1 MTPCFQRLPYHSDSA
16 DLFETIRHQQWSVF
30 LDSGRPAISQGRYDI
45 LAASPYLTL
54 VTRGEETEI
63 CDRSGRQLSFEDPLA
78 LLRGYLSSPLLPSH
92 PEIPFIGGAI
102 GYFSYDLARR
112 WLRLPALMEQRET
125 LPQMAIAFYDWALVV
140 DHESRASWLVSL
152 VGEDWG
158 TERVRSELVQGFS
171 HPVSRAERSFR
182 LSSEIRSNLSRAAYA
197 DRFARIQHYI
207 REGDCYQVNFA
218 QRFSGMIEGDAWSL
232 YRHLRQVNPS
242 PFSAFMDYPFAT
254 ILSTSPER
262 FLHLHRGRVETRP
275 IKGTRPRNE
284 DPHNDSQ
291 LRRSLATSEKDRAEN
306 LMIVD
311 LLRNDL
317 GRVCKTGSVKV
328 PALFDI
334 ESFAQVH
341 HMVSTVSGELDP
353 GRDALDL
360 LRACFPGGSI
370 TGAPK
375 LRAMEII
382 DELEQAQRG
391 LYCGS
396 IAYIGMDGSMD
407 SNIAIRSLV
416 IRDRCLDFWAGGGIV
431 ADSGE
436 EAEYQESLDKASA
449 IFTALGAEPP

>member
-1 MTPCFQRLPYHSDSA
+1 MTPLFQRLPYHSDSA
-16 DLFETIRHQQWSVF
+16 DLFETIRHLQWPVF
-30 LDSGRPAISQGRYDI
+30 LDSGRPMVSQGRYDI
-45 LAASPYLTL
+45 LSASPYLTL

-63 CDRSGRQLSFEDPLA
+63 CDRNSRQLSLEDPLA
-78 LLRGYLSSPLLPSH
+78 LLRRHLSPPLSPNH
-92 PEIPFIGGAI
+92 PEMPFIGGAI

-112 WLRLPALMEQRET
+112 WLRLPALAQQGET
-125 LPQMAIAFYDWALVV
+125 LPQMVIALYDWALVV
-140 DHESRASWLVSL
+140 DHEARASWLVSL
-152 VGEDWG
+152 GRDRW
-158 TERVRSELVQGFS
+158 TAQVRSELVQGFS
-171 HPVSRAERSFR
+171 HPVSRSVGSFR
-182 LSSEIRSNLSRAAYA
+182 LSSSIQSNLSRAAYA

-218 QRFSGMIEGDAWSL
+218 QRFSGVIEGDSWSL
-232 YRHLRQVNPS
+232 YRHLRRVNPA

-262 FLHLHRGRVETRP
+262 FLRLHRGRVQTRP
-275 IKGTRPRNE
+275 IKGTRPRSG
-284 DPHNDSQ
+284 DPHRDGY
-291 LRRSLATSEKDRAEN
+291 LRSSLATSEKDRAEN

-317 GRVCKTGSVKV
+317 GQVCKTGSVKV
-328 PALFDI
+328 PVLFDI

-341 HMVSTVSGELDP
+341 HMVSTVSGELDH

-360 LRACFPGGSI
+360 VRACFPGGSI

-382 DELEQAQRG
+382 DELEEARRG

-416 IRDRCLDFWAGGGIV
+416 MRNRSVDFWAGGGIV
-431 ADSGE
+431 ADSCE